1 MTGKLSFIAALILV
15 SIFIFSCKGRNN
27 GKADSADSGFFDDS
41 TKKEEVTQ
49 PVNYPNA
56 PDPED
61 FYKSPNGL
69 LLIDTLRGRFTDD
82 LVALDK
88 EVTAAHA
95 KFYVCYITTEV
106 GGDITACEKNE
117 KPFIAALCKKQH
129 IPFIDFT
136 NEIVKHGPEITFMP
150 IDGHFNGKGA
160 MLVANKMATIID
172 SNKNYRSDVSYPA
185 SSIPALLGDE
195 DTSVDR
201 IVEDKKGL
209 PYKLVTNKQGLRMNG
224 LVEIP
229 KKKQHILLEG
239 DSEIYLAGVDNP
251 ETITGILQK
260 RYPDKTIIN
269 ASKWGYTIDD
279 ELLQW
284 QQRTKYTEPDI
295 VILQVSGL
303 NIPNLYFS
311 QKIKF
316 HRSGNKKPFTPS
328 PLEEKFYNAGFK

>member
-1 MTGKLSFIAALILV
+1 MMGKLSFSAILV
-15 SIFIFSCKGRNN
+15 VVCMFVFSCKGHRDAKT
-27 GKADSADSGFFDDS
+27 GSSDSGFLDDS
-41 TKKEEVTQ
+41 VKHGAVSETGD
-49 PVNYPNA
+49 YPNA

-69 LLIDTLRGRFTDD
+69 LVMDTLRGRFADD
-82 LVALDK
+82 LAAFNK
-88 EVTAAHA
+88 EVTASHA
-95 KFYVCYITTEV
+95 KLYVCYITAEV
-106 GGDITACEKNE
+106 GDAITTCEKTE
-117 KPFIAALCKKQH
+117 KPFIAAVCKKDH
-129 IPFIDFT
+129 INFIDFT
-136 NEIVKHGPEITFMP
+136 NTITKEKGAITFMP
-150 IDGHFNGKGA
+150 IDGHFNARGA
-160 MLVANKMATIID
+160 QIVTNKMATIID
-172 SNKNYRSDVSYPA
+172 TNKNYRSDITYPPA
-185 SSIPALLGDE
+185 SIPHLLGDE
-195 DTSVDR
+195 DTSIDR

-229 KKKQHILLEG
+229 KTKQHILLVG

-269 ASKWGYTIDD
+269 AARWGYSIDD
-279 ELLQW
+279 ELAQW
-284 QQRTKYTEPDI
+284 KERTKYTEPDI
-295 VILQVSGL
+295 VILQVSGV

-316 HRSGNKKPFTPS
+316 HRPDTKKHFKPS